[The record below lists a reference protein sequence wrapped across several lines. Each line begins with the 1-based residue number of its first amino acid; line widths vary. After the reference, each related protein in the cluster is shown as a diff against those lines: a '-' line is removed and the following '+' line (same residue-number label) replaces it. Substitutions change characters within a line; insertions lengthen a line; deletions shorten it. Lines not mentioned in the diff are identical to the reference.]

1 MISRETAE
9 IFAALE
15 QPSGLSEKTTVT
27 RPYPAKIGEDA
38 KIGLAWDFVGLMG
51 PCSESDDAALLTQF
65 LTCFGSAVGHGPYFQ
80 AEDDRHHM
88 NLYMVLIGVTSRGR
102 KGTGFNRVRRFFE
115 TSDPSWT
122 DKVEGGLSTGEG
134 VVWRVRDRIEKT
146 KSKDGVQEIVIED
159 EGISDKRLLCIEAEF
174 ASPLQMMTRQGNSL
188 SMLLRTGWDRGDIGF
203 MTKNNRVKATGAHIS
218 IIGHITA
225 DELLRH
231 LSTDSAANG
240 FANRILWVCSR
251 RSKLLPEGGSPPQA
265 AIDQLRYQVGD
276 AIREGRERGLLVRDE
291 EARRLW
297 HDIYM
302 ELAEGP
308 AGLLGCLTA
317 RGEPYIMR
325 LACLYALLDRSPV
338 VTAAHLRAAKAV
350 WDYCAASVAFVFGD
364 ALGDPTA
371 DTILSA
377 LRASTSG
384 LTRTEIS
391 GIFGRNVP
399 SQEIGRAL
407 TTLANRSMAQFH
419 KDTTTGGKAAEVW
432 SAMTT
437 KTLIS
442 SISLNS

>member
-1 MISRETAE
+1 
-9 IFAALE
+9 
-15 QPSGLSEKTTVT
+15 
-27 RPYPAKIGEDA
+27 
-38 KIGLAWDFVGLMG
+38 
-51 PCSESDDAALLTQF
+51 
-65 LTCFGSAVGHGPYFQ
+65 
-80 AEDDRHHM
+80 
-88 NLYMVLIGVTSRGR
+88 
-102 KGTGFNRVRRFFE
+102 
-115 TSDPSWT
+115 
-122 DKVEGGLSTGEG
+122 
-134 VVWRVRDRIEKT
+134 
-146 KSKDGVQEIVIED
+146 
-159 EGISDKRLLCIEAEF
+159 
-174 ASPLQMMTRQGNSL
+174 
-188 SMLLRTGWDRGDIGF
+188 
-203 MTKNNRVKATGAHIS
+203 
-218 IIGHITA
+218 
-225 DELLRH
+225 
-231 LSTDSAANG
+231 
-240 FANRILWVCSR
+240 
-251 RSKLLPEGGSPPQA
+251 
-265 AIDQLRYQVGD
+265 
-276 AIREGRERGLLVRDE
+276 
-291 EARRLW
+291 
-297 HDIYM
+297 
-302 ELAEGP
+302 
-308 AGLLGCLTA
+308 
-317 RGEPYIMR
+317 MR